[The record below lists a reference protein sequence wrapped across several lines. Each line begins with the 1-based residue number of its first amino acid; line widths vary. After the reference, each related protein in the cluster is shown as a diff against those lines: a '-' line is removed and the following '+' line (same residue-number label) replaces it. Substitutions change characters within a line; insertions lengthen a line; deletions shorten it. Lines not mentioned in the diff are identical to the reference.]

1 MASINSTQDPTRVKR
16 RSGLD
21 AACLSERPSFWEEL
35 GLSTGGIRYNLGVHP
50 DHAHVQAVGWTNSA
64 RPEAI
69 ESMST
74 RSEIFEQP
82 QVLANLLDSQM
93 ENVQQ
98 IAAALKAQDLKYA
111 FLAAR
116 GTSDNAARYANYL
129 WGAFNQLPIALATP
143 SLFTLYER
151 PPRLAGALVL
161 GVSQSGQ
168 SPDIVRVLEEG
179 RRQGRPTLAI
189 TNAAGS
195 PLAQAAEFVIDICA
209 GEEKAVAATK
219 TYTAELMAIAMLSAV
234 MSGDAQHVQQLHN
247 VPDWVRMSL
256 ELEDGLARVAERYR
270 YMQRCVVIGRGYN
283 YATAFEWSLKLKELT
298 YVVAEPYSSA
308 DFLHGPIAMV
318 DQGFPVM
325 VVAPQGP
332 VYEDLLA
339 LLERLR
345 HEQAAELLV
354 ISDGEQAL
362 SLSQSPVRLP
372 AEIPEWLTPLVGIV
386 PAQLFSYYLAVLKG
400 YDTETPRS
408 IQKVT
413 RTR

>member
-1 MASINSTQDPTRVKR
+1 
-16 RSGLD
+16 
-21 AACLSERPSFWEEL
+21 
-35 GLSTGGIRYNLGVHP
+35 
-50 DHAHVQAVGWTNSA
+50 
-64 RPEAI
+64 
-69 ESMST
+69 MST

-82 QVLANLLDSQM
+82 QVLASLLDSQM
-93 ENVQQ
+93 ENVRQ
-98 IAAALKAQDLKYA
+98 IAAALGSQAILYA

-116 GTSDNAARYANYL
+116 GTSDNAGRYANYL
-129 WGAFNQLPIALATP
+129 WGAINRLPIALATP

-151 PPRLAGALVL
+151 PPRLDGALVL

-189 TNAAGS
+189 TNAADS
-195 PLAQAAEFVIDICA
+195 PLAQAADFVIDVRA
-209 GEEKAVAATK
+209 GQEKAVAATK
-219 TYTAELMAIAMLSAV
+219 TYTAELMAIAMLSAALH
-234 MSGDAQHVQQLHN
+234 GDAQLVEQLHK
-247 VPDWVRMSL
+247 VPDWVRQSL
-256 ELEDGLARVAERYR
+256 ELEDRLARMAERYR

-325 VVAPQGP
+325 AVAPQGP

-362 SLSQSPVRLP
+362 SLAQSPVNLP
-372 AEIPEWLTPLVGIV
+372 TGIPEWLTPLVGIV
-386 PAQLFSYYLAVLKG
+386 PAQLFSYYLAVVKG